1 MLVFI
6 FLLYGGLTQM
16 MFLFRCLWLLLVF
29 IFICYLS
36 LCLYLDLSKA
46 SWYQVKESLKIS
58 SEKNNDKSRD
68 WIEIGSY
75 LIIKGGWLDTVFMY
89 SI

>member
-1 MLVFI
+1 MLVFM

-29 IFICYLS
+29 IFVWYLS

-46 SWYQVKESLKIS
+46 SWHQVKESLKIS

-68 WIEIGSY
+68 WIEIGSC

-89 SI
+89 FI